1 LPASLQALGWAA
13 QLHTTIHELV
23 NIEKASH
30 VRVQQHKERPAM
42 FTTESIEKTT
52 QDVKPD
58 GELQPWHSRAH
69 SHNHNDNRRDSHSRN
84 HNHNH
89 IGHNS
94 NINRNE
100 NQDQNHNENIR
111 KQNQYR
117 NHSSSSKAKQRRKQG
132 RELLWRP
139 WRGHRNFF
147 LDFKHFGIDTLY
159 LWKMENLKINQ
170 KKRCHFATQLLL
182 SDNEKLAEN
191 PDS

>member
-1 LPASLQALGWAA
+1 MGSYSLGTAVPTATTTMTTVA
-13 QLHTTIHELV
+13 TATAVTTI
-23 NIEKASH
+23 
-30 VRVQQHKERPAM
+30 
-42 FTTESIEKTT
+42 TTTSATTATSTATKTKTKTT
-52 QDVKPD
+52 TKTY
-58 GELQPWHSRAH
+58 
-69 SHNHNDNRRDSHSRN
+69 
-84 HNHNH
+84 
-89 IGHNS
+89 
-94 NINRNE
+94 E
-100 NQDQNHNENIR
+100 NKTNTATTAAAA
-111 KQNQYR
+111 
-117 NHSSSSKAKQRRKQG
+117 AKQRRKQG